1 MVWIKET
8 KNQGEVSKNKTLQ
21 FSFRRLQRPGEGAK
35 VQQRCAP
42 SGKRSAASRLGA
54 RSPRPLPPPGSG
66 SRESLAR
73 SLTRGPLDGKRRAT
87 GRGPERSQR
96 ATGAPT
102 VSPRGRSPRA
112 RAQLSRRPGSM
123 RPPTTARCPGRVL
136 QNPWRSFWPLTLA
149 LFVGMGQAQRDPV
162 GRYEPA
168 GRDASRLRRPG
179 GSPVV
184 ATAKVYSLFR
194 EQDAPVRGSPPA
206 ELVQPSWGSPR
217 RSTEAEARRP
227 PRAQQPRRV
236 QPPAQ
241 TWRSRP
247 SGQQQSAPRARAAPA
262 LPRLETV
269 QRPRAARGRLT
280 G

>member
-35 VQQRCAP
+35 VQPRCAP
-42 SGKRSAASRLGA
+42 SWRHSAASGLGA

-87 GRGPERSQR
+87 GRVPERSQR

-102 VSPRGRSPRA
+102 VSPGGRSP
-112 RAQLSRRPGSM
+112 RAQLSRRPGAM
-123 RPPTTARCPGRVL
+123 KPPTTARCPGRVL
-136 QNPWRSFWPLTLA
+136 RNPWRSFWPLILA

-162 GRYEPA
+162 GRYESA

-179 GSPVV
+179 GSPVA

-194 EQDAPVRGSPPA
+194 EQDAPVRDSPPA

-227 PRAQQPRRV
+227 PRVQQPRRV

-262 LPRLETV
+262 LPRLGTV
-269 QRPRAARGRLT
+269 QRQRAARGRLT

>member
-1 MVWIKET
+1 
-8 KNQGEVSKNKTLQ
+8 
-21 FSFRRLQRPGEGAK
+21 
-35 VQQRCAP
+35 
-42 SGKRSAASRLGA
+42 
-54 RSPRPLPPPGSG
+54 
-66 SRESLAR
+66 
-73 SLTRGPLDGKRRAT
+73 
-87 GRGPERSQR
+87 
-96 ATGAPT
+96 
-102 VSPRGRSPRA
+102 
-112 RAQLSRRPGSM
+112 M
-123 RPPTTARCPGRVL
+123 RPPTTARCPGRAL
-136 QNPWRSFWPLTLA
+136 RNPWRSFWPLTLA

-179 GSPVV
+179 GSPVA

-262 LPRLETV
+262 LPRLGTV